1 MVLNRA
7 GGAGSS
13 RPPATSRLPATGS
26 PRSRPCDDR
35 GSQALEFALTLP
47 ALSLVLVL
55 LLHAGGIAADVLRV
69 HHLARD
75 AARAAVLGAPIPSG
89 PDHAVTV
96 AGPSRDG
103 IVTAR
108 VQLRSR
114 WASPFGDDVEIT
126 ATASMV
132 DEP

>member
-13 RPPATSRLPATGS
+13 RPPAISRPATGA
-26 PRSRPCDDR
+26 PALRPCDDR
-35 GSQALEFALTLP
+35 GSQALEFAMTLP
-47 ALSLVLVL
+47 ALSLLLLVL
-55 LLHAGGIAADVLRV
+55 MHAGGVAADVLRV
-69 HHLARD
+69 HQLARD
-75 AARAAVLGAPIPSG
+75 AARAAVLDAPMPSG
-89 PDHAVTV
+89 PDHDVTV
-96 AGPSRDG
+96 VGPSRDG
-103 IVTAR
+103 IITAR

-114 WASPFGDDVEIT
+114 WASPFGDDVQIT